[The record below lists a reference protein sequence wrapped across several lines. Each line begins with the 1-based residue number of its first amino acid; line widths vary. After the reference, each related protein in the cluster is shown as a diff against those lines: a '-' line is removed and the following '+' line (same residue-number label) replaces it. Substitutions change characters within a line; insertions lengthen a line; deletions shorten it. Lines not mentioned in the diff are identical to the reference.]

1 MSPSTVEIAALVA
14 LASHLAQ
21 RRDAILSAWRAE
33 VAADPT
39 LTSGAA
45 LPRAQLHDHIPAL
58 LEDFEQRLRMPHPD
72 AIHQGNAAAHGL
84 HRWQQGFDLAEVARE
99 LGRLN
104 ECVVSEIDRYVL
116 GAASAAPQAMPM
128 ARLVW
133 AQVYSV
139 AVSVSTSQYFRLQ
152 QMEAASHVLEL
163 EQALRNLQELER
175 QRAMQWQQAAHDLRG
190 NLGVVANATA
200 GLRAPSADETARATF
215 LRLLGR
221 NVQALHRLLDDV
233 TSLARL
239 QGGHEERQVAPL
251 DAGALLTELG
261 ESLRPLAEERQLFL
275 TVRGPQV
282 FEVQADP
289 VKLRRIAQNLVLNAI
304 RYTRQ
309 GGVSL
314 MWGDSG
320 AQDPGRWLIQV
331 QDTGPGIEVAAQS
344 ELANALEVA
353 TGNARQVTADA
364 KTGTISRVQD
374 EQAGLAETP
383 PSALPSSSP
392 SSSQSAPA
400 AAAEP
405 QPGEG
410 IGLSIVKRL
419 CDLLDATVNLDSGA
433 SGTTFRIL
441 LPRNYGG

>member
-1 MSPSTVEIAALVA
+1 M
-14 LASHLAQ
+14 AQ
-21 RRDAILSAWRAE
+21 RRDAVMRAWRAE

-39 LTSGAA
+39 LTTGAA

-58 LEDFEQRLRMPHPD
+58 LEDFEHRLRTPLPE
-72 AIHQGNAAAHGL
+72 ASPQGNAAAHGL

-104 ECVVSEIDRYVL
+104 ECVVSEIDRFAV
-116 GAASAAPQAMPM
+116 AAETAAPPAMST

-152 QMEAASHVLEL
+152 QMEAAGHVQEL

-200 GLRAPSADETARATF
+200 GLRAPSADETARAAF

-251 DAGALLTELG
+251 DAAALLTELG

-275 TVRGPQV
+275 TLHGPPS
-282 FEVQADP
+282 FEVQADA

-304 RYTRQ
+304 RYTRL

-314 MWGDSG
+314 SWGDSG
-320 AQDPGRWLIQV
+320 AQDTGRWQIQV

-364 KTGTISRVQD
+364 RTGTISHVQD
-374 EQAGLAETP
+374 EQAGLADAPPPALPTAPPPALTSTLTSTPPPAP
-383 PSALPSSSP
+383 PSA
-392 SSSQSAPA
+392 AD
-400 AAAEP
+400 P

-433 SGTTFRIL
+433 SGTTFRIVM
-441 LPRNYGG
+441 PRSYGG